1 MLLDASDAG
10 LAHDL
15 GVNYAPKLANIAI
28 GDPAAV
34 QTVTL
39 GSPTPQQNPFGPAVV
54 NFAGAPDFSPT
65 RIATP
70 GPTGFP
76 LAKFQPGSVA
86 GPGYSPFIKIAGSDV
101 VYNAPIVAVGN
112 GPFDVIHHTNTED
125 RVLGIHIAGPSKP
138 GQFAE
143 SWADLLFVKGFDAG
157 QPIVYLSTDA
167 GQPLTAVLERS
178 TYVPAL
184 DNAAFNGGDDFLGS
198 ARERLFGF
206 INGQTGANNPQAQ
219 GFVHLV
225 KDGFASQDAC
235 AGNTALINALRN
247 GGDLLNV
254 FGDFPTLTDP
264 RHADAYSPLWDAQL
278 GLWTPKAV
286 KRRAE
291 HPPDR
296 RERRVQPGRHP
307 ARPADRR
314 QPGHRPARP
323 LRLGRGRHQLRGDRL
338 HRPGPHRQPRP
349 PRPQLPVP
357 ATLTTILHGKRRAP
371 GPPFPVAAQPAGIPG
386 RPSCLETRTGR
397 GRRALRSRAPAV
409 PSTKSP
415 RGSEGPLG
423 LGPLNSAA
431 AAVAGLSVS
440 PTPEP
445 ISARPVKTQPGS
457 CAAVCRSRR
466 TPATRY
472 KRDGR
477 KAWVRAAAESG
488 TRTPTMPPSCR
499 SGKDVSWQGVSV
511 DQLPRRG
518 GRAGIG
524 DHHADQDRAR
534 RAADADRAGGSAGR
548 GAARRRL

>member
-1 MLLDASDAG
+1 MNHRTFRSVPAIKRGPIAVLAAAVAAAISLAVAGYAGSAASAAPVARAQGTGSATGLGQLSGLLPRDHLTEESAIQVDLSNETVRLPLYPGTAYAGTPHAEKVWYILLDASDSG

-28 GDPAAV
+28 SDPAAV

-39 GSPTPQQNPFGPAVV
+39 GSPTPLQNPFGPAVV

-70 GPTGFP
+70 GPDGFP

-101 VYNAPIVAVGN
+101 VYNAPIVAVGD
-112 GPFDVIHHTNTED
+112 GPFDVTHHTNTED
-125 RVLGIHIAGPSKP
+125 RVLGIHIAGPSAP

-143 SWADLLFVKGFDAG
+143 SWVDMLFVKGFDAG

-184 DNAAFNGGDDFLGS
+184 NNASFNGGDDFLGS

-206 INGQTGANNPQAQ
+206 INGQTGADNPNAQ

-225 KDGFASQDAC
+225 KDGFAAQDAS

-286 KRRAE
+286 SE
-291 HPPDR
+291 
-296 RERRVQPGRHP
+296 GLN
-307 ARPADRR
+307 RR
-314 QPGHRPARP
+314 QIDENQVLNLAASRPDLLTGVDPATGQPEPYGSVGVDINCAVIGYTASAPTANLAPNIPGS
-323 LRLGRGRHQLRGDRL
+323 QF
-338 HRPGPHRQPRP
+338 P
-349 PRPQLPVP
+349 PR
-357 ATLTTILHGKRRAP
+357 
-371 GPPFPVAAQPAGIPG
+371 
-386 RPSCLETRTGR
+386 
-397 GRRALRSRAPAV
+397 
-409 PSTKSP
+409 
-415 RGSEGPLG
+415 
-423 LGPLNSAA
+423 
-431 AAVAGLSVS
+431 
-440 PTPEP
+440 
-445 ISARPVKTQPGS
+445 
-457 CAAVCRSRR
+457 
-466 TPATRY
+466 
-472 KRDGR
+472 
-477 KAWVRAAAESG
+477 
-488 TRTPTMPPSCR
+488 
-499 SGKDVSWQGVSV
+499 
-511 DQLPRRG
+511 
-518 GRAGIG
+518 
-524 DHHADQDRAR
+524 
-534 RAADADRAGGSAGR
+534 
-548 GAARRRL
+548 